1 MTSAPLSMS
10 SVAAS
15 SWCRFVARCSA
26 VSPFYCM
33 QTNMDTHVTQQS
45 LQHPLSQW
53 DSPRWH
59 SSHPHRAQVEAC
71 TTERDRRM
79 LRCEVVCSVYP
90 GNPTGHQQMV
100 ETDSRPAALPLPTYH
115 HRSVDVQLLG
125 LQYGGC
131 EFHVLQPHSHMQRC
145 TPHVVCKGC
154 ISTEADQVVDEP
166 LVLARRGLDQW
177 RRAVAVH
184 IIA

>member
-1 MTSAPLSMS
+1 MEPF
-10 SVAAS
+10 
-15 SWCRFVARCSA
+15 WHARCKGRCA
-26 VSPFYCM
+26 VCCTPVCKSVCEHSDQLTLHTVASGAYVFGASHDVGATVYEQRCSFIM
-33 QTNMDTHVTQQS
+33 VSFRRQVQRCLAVLLCAYKHGHAC
-45 LQHPLSQW
+45 HPTITTPHCSHALLQW

-131 EFHVLQPHSHMQRC
+131 EFHVL
-145 TPHVVCKGC
+145 
-154 ISTEADQVVDEP
+154 
-166 LVLARRGLDQW
+166 
-177 RRAVAVH
+177 
-184 IIA
+184 